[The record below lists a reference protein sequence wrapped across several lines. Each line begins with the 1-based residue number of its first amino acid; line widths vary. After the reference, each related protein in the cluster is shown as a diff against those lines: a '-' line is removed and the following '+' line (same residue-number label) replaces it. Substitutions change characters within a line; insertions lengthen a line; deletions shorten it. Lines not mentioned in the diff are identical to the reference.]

1 MEEIYQYCIVW
12 LAKQNKIPLG
22 TKSTPDKSA
31 LLIYDIKMTNVW
43 RHFEVGVK
51 LGSITAVGR
60 TSHYVIDPGER
71 IRGEINGYV
80 LNFKCSLFAV
90 TGC

>member
-1 MEEIYQYCIVW
+1 
-12 LAKQNKIPLG
+12 
-22 TKSTPDKSA
+22 
-31 LLIYDIKMTNVW
+31 MTNVW
-43 RHFEVGVK
+43 RHFEVGAK
-51 LGSITAVGR
+51 LGAITAVGR